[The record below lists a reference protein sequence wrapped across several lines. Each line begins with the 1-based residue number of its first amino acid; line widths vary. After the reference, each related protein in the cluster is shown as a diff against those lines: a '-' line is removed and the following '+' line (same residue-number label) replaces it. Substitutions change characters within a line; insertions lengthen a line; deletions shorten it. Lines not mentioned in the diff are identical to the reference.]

1 MKTPEEI
8 KNINNYCFEDLCDIM
23 CLLRAENGCPWD
35 REQTHASIRNNMLEE
50 AYEAAEAIDL
60 DDPSLLCEELGD
72 VILQAVFHARIAEE
86 SGRFSMKDVLNGICE
101 KLVVRHPHIFAD
113 VKADNAAEVLSNWD
127 AIKQQTKKRKNVGEE
142 LDGICRALPALM
154 RSEKIASK
162 LRKRGLEPQIKA
174 VGDKP
179 LSALEDDEIGDALFS
194 LVRLSS
200 EKGMSAE
207 ELLQATNEAVIR
219 GASEKKS

>member
-8 KNINNYCFEDLCDIM
+8 KNIKQYRFEDLCDIM
-23 CLLRAENGCPWD
+23 RLLRAENGCPWD
-35 REQTHASIRNNMLEE
+35 REQTHTTIRNNMLEE

-60 DDPSLLCEELGD
+60 DDPALLCEELGD
-72 VILQAVFHARIAEE
+72 VILQAVCHARIAEE
-86 SGRFSMKDVLNGICE
+86 SGRFSMDDVLNGICE
-101 KLVVRHPHIFAD
+101 KLVVRHPHIFGD

-162 LRKRGLEPQIKA
+162 LRKRSLSPQLQPVEGKT
-174 VGDKP
+174 
-179 LSALEDDEIGDALFS
+179 LSELNENEIGDALFALVS
-194 LVRLSS
+194 LAS
-200 EKGMSAE
+200 EKGLSAE
-207 ELLQATNEAVIR
+207 ELLQKTNEGIIR
-219 GASEKKS
+219 GVSK

>member
-8 KNINNYCFEDLCDIM
+8 KNIKQYRFEDLCDIM
-23 CLLRAENGCPWD
+23 RLLRAENGCPWD
-35 REQTHASIRNNMLEE
+35 REQTHTTIRNNMLEE

-60 DDPSLLCEELGD
+60 DDPALLCEELGD

-86 SGRFSMKDVLNGICE
+86 SGRFSMDDVLNGICE
-101 KLVVRHPHIFAD
+101 KLVVRHPHIFGD

-162 LRKRGLEPQIKA
+162 LRKRSLSPQLQPVEGKT
-174 VGDKP
+174 
-179 LSALEDDEIGDALFS
+179 LSELNENEIGDALFALVS
-194 LVRLSS
+194 LAS
-200 EKGMSAE
+200 EKGLSAE
-207 ELLQATNEAVIR
+207 ELLQKTNEGIIR
-219 GASEKKS
+219 GVSK